1 MPCCQF
7 QEASGR
13 PELEATTKAT
23 PNNTPPNTHQTQTD
37 MPKKS
42 KSTSPKKKVMS
53 RKGSKGSK
61 KKSPKRKGSKVTKK
75 VKSKSRK

>member
-1 MPCCQF
+1 MD
-7 QEASGR
+7 R
-13 PELEATTKAT
+13 PTKKICLKNET
-23 PNNTPPNTHQTQTD
+23 NNTPPNTHQTQTD